1 MIALCRA
8 KCMIL
13 QLKEENGT
21 VNLPTTQRGLKGNV
35 IVYPQRPSEVS
46 RMLLPSIDE
55 ITSPICI
62 LFVGAQ
68 LPTQDWLKNHAKP
81 LAVNGRRVRRALA
94 WLKTHNP
101 HYRDILLNEHVLE
114 YLDSNPTLPF
124 SIQHI
129 PLSHSAETLT
139 DRYEPPERSSRLP
152 REERGVTPENIPW
165 DSVVITDVNNDVSSN
180 KLKAAAM
187 THVKTNGGGY
197 IEVCH
202 DPVPVNE
209 FNNPALFPLMY
220 PTLFPYGIGGLEDRG
235 CLNSLSFEA
244 HVKHLLNLNDRRF
257 QKHRTFLFTAFNMI
271 QR

>member
-21 VNLPTTQRGLKGNV
+21 VQLPTTQRGLKGNV
-35 IVYPQRPSEVS
+35 IVYPQRPSEITK
-46 RMLLPSIDE
+46 MLPPSIEE

-68 LPTQDWLKNHAKP
+68 VPTQDWLKNHAKP
-81 LAVNGRRVRRALA
+81 LAVNGRRVRDALI
-94 WLKTHNP
+94 WLKANNP
-101 HYRDILLNEHVLE
+101 HYRDIQLNEPVLK

-124 SIQHI
+124 TVQHI
-129 PLSHSAETLT
+129 PLSESAETLT
-139 DRYEPPERSSRLP
+139 DRYEAPERSNRLP
-152 REERGVTPENIPW
+152 HDHPPVTPDNIPW
-165 DSVVITDVNNDVSSN
+165 NSVVITDVYNDVSSN
-180 KLKAAAM
+180 KLKAAAL
-187 THVKTNGGGY
+187 THVKTNGSGY

-220 PTLFPYGIGGLEDRG
+220 PTLFPYGIGGLEDRQ
-235 CLNSLSFEA
+235 CLTNLGFEA
-244 HVKHLLNLNDRRF
+244 HVSNPPYFSIHC
-257 QKHRTFLFTAFNMI
+257 I
-271 QR
+271 